1 MHTCLT
7 YFYVDTTQSTNFD
20 AATFVTA
27 LGVDANY
34 AVLRDNGGIRM
45 GQNQCYNVDVN
56 AMARQ
61 TLAPIWDKRNLLAEL
76 KNRYNLTYYLVR
88 VPHVY
93 ANCDAPKP
101 LLSLAADVVDFLH
114 QTGTID
120 DLDYY
125 TY

>member
-1 MHTCLT
+1 
-7 YFYVDTTQSTNFD
+7 
-20 AATFVTA
+20 
-27 LGVDANY
+27 
-34 AVLRDNGGIRM
+34 M

-56 AMARQ
+56 VMARQ
-61 TLAPIWDKRNLLAEL
+61 TLAPIWDKRNLLVEL